1 MISPS
6 LFGPST
12 RLRVSLMMLANGL
25 FILFIAGCLW
35 LKSNYEA
42 TQLAETSAARTL
54 HLIEKTLQNAD
65 KALQQTA
72 TLLGQSCEE
81 MSGPLQKATS
91 VNPYFRMIYIT
102 DVKKS
107 NIYCASSPK
116 SQINPNISLSKLLPD
131 KDPDQPH
138 LFWMQ
143 TSRIT
148 NRPSIIL
155 YRPQKNGQA
164 IIGTLEGQYFSDM
177 LALRTGKN
185 INRYEIDIHPLS
197 MVNLNGKISFELSQ
211 PNNPTNI
218 QARSDIYPLF
228 ISASY
233 SNTLLISLAKMNALW
248 AGLLILIFYIGSH
261 YLCWSVFGSKR
272 YFIQQV
278 QKAIQNKQFE
288 PFYQPIVNTTGM
300 ASGAEVLIRW
310 RHRAK
315 GLIFP
320 DQFIAAADQLNL
332 LTPIMQSLFIQ
343 ITEDTS
349 QNLLPA
355 NCRLGINLSA
365 RQLEDPLM
373 LGSVFNLNSHLKS
386 KGYKLIVEITE
397 EGIIKNQHHAK
408 LVMDQMNAS
417 GIMVAID
424 DFGMGHSSLSYLR
437 HFPFGYLKID
447 KSFVDGLPDNQK
459 DIVII
464 KSIITLARE
473 LKLEIVAEGVETEAQ
488 AGFLRTMQIDYF
500 QGYLFSKPLPLN
512 NWLDFIKNNQQ
523 PGIKQ

>member
-1 MISPS
+1 MIA
-6 LFGPST
+6 
-12 RLRVSLMMLANGL
+12 ANGL

-35 LKSNYEA
+35 LKSNDEA

-65 KALQQTA
+65 MKLQQTA
-72 TLLGQSCEE
+72 SLLGQPCQAI
-81 MSGPLQKATS
+81 SGKLQKVTA
-91 VNPYFRMIYIT
+91 VNPYFRMIYIS
-102 DVKKS
+102 DFNKS
-107 NIYCASSPK
+107 NIYCASSPNE
-116 SQINPNISLSKLLPD
+116 QIDANFSVRKLLQG
-131 KDPDQPH
+131 KNPDQPH
-138 LFWMQ
+138 LFWTP

-148 NRPSIIL
+148 QRPSIVL

-177 LALRTGKN
+177 LILRTGKN

-197 MVNLNGKISFELSQ
+197 MVNSNGKITFEPSQ

-218 QARSDIYPLF
+218 LAKSDLYPLF

-233 SNTLLISLAKMNALW
+233 SNTLLIAQAKANALW
-248 AGLLILIFYIGSH
+248 AGLLILMFYIGSH
-261 YLCWSVFGSKR
+261 YLCWYVFGSKR

-288 PFYQPIVNTTGM
+288 PFYQPIVNTAGI

-310 RHRAK
+310 RHPAK

-373 LGSVFNLNSHLKS
+373 LGSVFNLNAHFKS
-386 KGYKLIVEITE
+386 KGYGLIVEITE

-447 KSFVDGLPDNQK
+447 KSFVDGLPGNQK

-488 AGFLRTMQIDYF
+488 AGYLRTMQIDYF

-512 NWLDFIKNNQQ
+512 NWLDFIKSNQQ
-523 PGIKQ
+523 AAIMQ